1 MYNKKPYI
9 AIVCL
14 IFLMVIVPM
23 VSAKDPKTST
33 GENNLEIK
41 IPDRDFFAIGEVYE
55 FAFHVSNQENGVAL
69 TSTDTFFCDFHLYG
83 SGGNH
88 IWTSRQTQA
97 DLQHLYDL
105 EFVPNANNFSERGE
119 YYFNMYCECDDCSI
133 IADFNDL
140 GGFSENGLFV
150 NGFGEE
156 LTEAN
161 ASMFNYSM
169 MFLMI
174 LFVLTLVGLFMVE
187 HYIGKFALYWIAHLL
202 FVIGTFSMWQ
212 FNWGYA
218 ISYTGLAGIWKVLFY
233 VSTIAV
239 LPMILL
245 SMVWIF
251 YIHAF
256 NEHFQKLV
264 DKGEDTETAFAMANK
279 KSKGWL
285 GGR

>member
-1 MYNKKPYI
+1 MQI
-9 AIVCL
+9 
-14 IFLMVIVPM
+14 
-23 VSAKDPKTST
+23 
-33 GENNLEIK
+33 
-41 IPDRDFFAIGEVYE
+41 
-55 FAFHVSNQENGVAL
+55 
-69 TSTDTFFCDFHLYG
+69 TFP
-83 SGGNH
+83 S
-88 IWTSRQTQA
+88 
-97 DLQHLYDL
+97 
-105 EFVPNANNFSERGE
+105 RGE

-251 YIHAF
+251 YIHALMSIF
-256 NEHFQKLV
+256 
-264 DKGEDTETAFAMANK
+264 
-279 KSKGWL
+279 KS
-285 GGR
+285 

>member
-1 MYNKKPYI
+1 MIHSLVVERKY
-9 AIVCL
+9 
-14 IFLMVIVPM
+14 
-23 VSAKDPKTST
+23 
-33 GENNLEIK
+33 
-41 IPDRDFFAIGEVYE
+41 FFWV
-55 FAFHVSNQENGVAL
+55 
-69 TSTDTFFCDFHLYG
+69 
-83 SGGNH
+83 
-88 IWTSRQTQA
+88 
-97 DLQHLYDL
+97 
-105 EFVPNANNFSERGE
+105 
-119 YYFNMYCECDDCSI
+119 
-133 IADFNDL
+133 NDY
-140 GGFSENGLFV
+140 
-150 NGFGEE
+150 GEE

-161 ASMFNYSM
+161 ASSFNYSM